1 MNPWMGWALAVGL
14 VAVGWMKYGWPG
26 VAMAVTVV
34 VFWLLLQFNRA
45 VKVMKNAA
53 DAPVGFVPS
62 AVMMNAKLK
71 RGMTLMQ
78 VVTMTKSL
86 GRRTAESP
94 ETWAW
99 TDEGNSTVSLVMD
112 NGKLDR
118 WTLVRPE
125 EIRPQESAPE
135 NAAE

>member
-1 MNPWMGWALAVGL
+1 MSPWIGWALAVGL

-78 VVTMTKSL
+78 VVTLTKSL
-86 GRRTAESP
+86 GRQTSKSP

-99 TDEGNSTVSLVMD
+99 TDEGNSTVSLVMSD
-112 NGKLDR
+112 GKLDR
-118 WTLVRPE
+118 WKLVRPE
-125 EIRPQESAPE
+125 ESASE

>member
-1 MNPWMGWALAVGL
+1 MNPWIGWALAVGL

-45 VKVMKNAA
+45 VTVMKNAA

-78 VVTMTKSL
+78 VVTLTKSL
-86 GRRTAESP
+86 GRQVSKSP
-94 ETWAW
+94 EIWAW
-99 TDEGNSTVSLVMD
+99 TDEGNSTVSLVMAD
-112 NGKLDR
+112 GKLDR

-125 EIRPQESAPE
+125 EGAAPGDPKT
-135 NAAE
+135 AAE